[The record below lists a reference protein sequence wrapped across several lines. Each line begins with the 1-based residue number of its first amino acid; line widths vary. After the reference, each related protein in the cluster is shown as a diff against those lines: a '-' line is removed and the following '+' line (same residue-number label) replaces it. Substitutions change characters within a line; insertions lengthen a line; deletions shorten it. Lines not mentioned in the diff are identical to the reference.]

1 MACEAVA
8 LFLGLFWGTE
18 YFLGDY
24 SKYGGG
30 EIDEKKMA
38 RGKETGR
45 KQPRTQALY
54 VLIIQLYIE
63 RSVNK
68 LASARGCL
76 GRF

>member
-1 MACEAVA
+1 MNDLTKCPMIRCHLKWFDVFSNDAICVNTACV
-8 LFLGLFWGTE
+8 
-18 YFLGDY
+18 
-24 SKYGGG
+24 
-30 EIDEKKMA
+30 
-38 RGKETGR
+38 
-45 KQPRTQALY
+45 QPRTQALY